1 MFASFARRG
10 DAVSRLSST
19 VNGLKR
25 AGADA
30 LAAIGIRILGRVI
43 GSDLS
48 TLIDTVSAAASPSGS
63 GKSPSAADAEFAASL
78 FASLMNQRDMAEA
91 VVAAGGLSR
100 LVSLLAST
108 SLSPPCISSLCTALR
123 YVIVVCLS
131 PSLHT
136 SRALAVHG
144 DIHL

>member
-1 MFASFARRG
+1 MRRG
-10 DAVSRLSST
+10 DAVARLSST

-30 LAAIGIRILGRVI
+30 LAAIGIRVLGRVI

-48 TLIDTVSAAASPSGS
+48 TLIDTVAAAASPSGG
-63 GKSPSAADAEFAASL
+63 GKTPSAADAEFAASL

-123 YVIVVCLS
+123 
-131 PSLHT
+131 
-136 SRALAVHG
+136 
-144 DIHL
+144 